1 MISKGFYSHLG
12 LRAVNSRFRRT
23 LAQLAELFS
32 ISVEDLLSDPDALP
46 GNPGTLEKAMTQV
59 SEKALKR
66 KPNKNIILA
75 LSSTLVW
82 FIALLA
88 FVILSSFA
96 ILEPYS
102 CLLFFYAIPA
112 NAIVLLSLVVV
123 FMAAGIISPQQMVA
137 GFSNRGMITVALL
150 FLVSEGIRQSGALST
165 VVKKLLPSKGTSV
178 TRAQMRIL
186 PIVSAF
192 SAFLNNTPVVVIFAP
207 ILKNWSRKVGLSC
220 TKFLIPLSYA
230 TILGGLCT
238 LIGTSTNL
246 VVHGMMID
254 RGLDGLKMFDLAYIG
269 IPITV
274 AGLIYILVVSK
285 RLLPADRPD
294 NFEDEEAE
302 VAEDTG
308 QHIVEV
314 VLASRFPG
322 LKRKLKNFDFK
333 RRYGA
338 EVKEIRQNGQVIT
351 EDLGEVRL
359 QEGDTLVL
367 LADSAFTRTWGDSSV
382 FLMMTNGQEIP
393 AGRPMPAW
401 KKWTALALLI
411 LMIAGATI
419 GELPYVQ
426 ERFPGVKMDMFFFA
440 SVTAVVMAWLK
451 LFPPKKYTKYISWDI
466 LITIACAFAISAAM
480 EESGLAALIAT
491 FIQNVSGSLG
501 AWGALALLYLVT
513 LIITELITNNAAA
526 ALAFPLALETAAKFG
541 ADPMPFFIA
550 ICIAASAGFATPIGY
565 QTNLI
570 VQGAGNYK
578 FTDFVK
584 IGLPLDILVMVI
596 AVTLIPLIWPF

>member
-1 MISKGFYSHLG
+1 
-12 LRAVNSRFRRT
+12 
-23 LAQLAELFS
+23 
-32 ISVEDLLSDPDALP
+32 
-46 GNPGTLEKAMTQV
+46 MTF
-59 SEKALKR
+59 E
-66 KPNKNIILA
+66 IIFVLLA
-75 LSSTLVW
+75 LAGMLT
-82 FIALLA
+82 AL
-88 FVILSSFA
+88 ILDKMR
-96 ILEPYS
+96 PG
-102 CLLFFYAIPA
+102 
-112 NAIVLLSLVVV
+112 IVLLSVVVV
-123 FMAAGIISPQQMVA
+123 FMAAGIITPKQMVA

-150 FLVSEGIRQSGALST
+150 FLVSEGIRQSGALSA
-165 VVKKLLPSKGTSV
+165 VVKKLLPGKGASV
-178 TRAQMRIL
+178 TKAQMRIL
-186 PIVSAF
+186 PIVSGF

-207 ILKNWSRKVGLSC
+207 ILKNWSKKVGLPC

-254 RGLDGLKMFDLAYIG
+254 RGLEGLKMFDLAYIG

-274 AGLIYILVVSK
+274 VGLAFIIIASK
-285 RLLPADRPD
+285 KLLPEARPD
-294 NFEDEEAE
+294 SIEDEEEERTEA
-302 VAEDTG
+302 TG
-308 QHIVEV
+308 QHVVEV

-338 EVKEIRQNGQVIT
+338 EVKEIRQGGQVFT
-351 EDLGEVRL
+351 ENLGEVRL
-359 QEGDTLVL
+359 QQGDTLVL
-367 LADSAFTRTWGDSSV
+367 LADDAFTRTWGDSSV
-382 FLMMTNGQEIP
+382 FLMMTNGKEIP
-393 AGRPMPAW
+393 TRPVPQW
-401 KKWTALALLI
+401 KKWAALTLLI
-411 LMIAGATI
+411 IMIVGATI
-419 GELPYVQ
+419 GELPAMQ
-426 ERFPGVKMDMFFFA
+426 ERFPNVKLDMFFLA

-480 EESGLAALIAT
+480 EESGLAALIAN
-491 FIQNVSGSLG
+491 FIKSVSGSLG

-526 ALAFPLALETAAKFG
+526 ALAFPLALETAEKFG
-541 ADPMPFFIA
+541 VDPMPFFIA

-578 FTDFVK
+578 FTDFIK
-584 IGLPLDILVMVI
+584 IGLPMDIIVMVI
-596 AVTLIPLIWPF
+596 SVGLIPLIWPFTAA

>member
-1 MISKGFYSHLG
+1 MKVEFMSFEIIFVLLG
-12 LRAVNSRFRRT
+12 LIGMLV
-23 LAQLAELFS
+23 
-32 ISVEDLLSDPDALP
+32 ALILDKMRP
-46 GNPGTLEKAMTQV
+46 G
-59 SEKALKR
+59 
-66 KPNKNIILA
+66 
-75 LSSTLVW
+75 
-82 FIALLA
+82 
-88 FVILSSFA
+88 
-96 ILEPYS
+96 
-102 CLLFFYAIPA
+102 
-112 NAIVLLSLVVV
+112 IVLLSLVVL
-123 FMAAGIISPQQMVA
+123 FMVAGIITPKQMVA

-150 FLVSEGIRQSGALST
+150 FLVSEGIRQSGALSA
-165 VVKKLLPSKGTSV
+165 VVKKLLPERGTSV
-178 TRAQMRIL
+178 TKAQLRIL

-207 ILKNWSRKVGLSC
+207 ILKNWSKKVGLSC

-238 LIGTSTNL
+238 LIGTTTNL

-254 RGLDGLKMFDLAYIG
+254 KGMEGLKMFDLAYIG

-274 AGLIYILVVSK
+274 VGLAFIILTSK
-285 RLLPADRPD
+285 KLLPAERPD
-294 NFEDEEAE
+294 NFEEEETDA
-302 VAEDTG
+302 AEDTG
-308 QHIVEV
+308 RHVVEV

-322 LKRKLKNFDFK
+322 LKRKLKTFDFK

-351 EDLGEVRL
+351 DNLGGVRL

-367 LADSAFTRTWGDSSV
+367 LADDAFTKTWGDSSV

-393 AGRPMPAW
+393 SNPVPAW
-401 KKWTALALLI
+401 KKWTAFALLI
-411 LMIAGATI
+411 VMIVGATI
-419 GELPYVQ
+419 GELPYFQ
-426 ERFPGVKMDMFFFA
+426 EQFPKVKMDMFFFA

-451 LFPPKKYTKYISWDI
+451 MFPPKKYTKYISWDI

-480 EESGLAALIAT
+480 EESGLAALIAD
-491 FIQNVSGSLG
+491 FIKNVSGSLG
-501 AWGALALLYLVT
+501 AWGALALLYIVT
-513 LIITELITNNAAA
+513 LLITELITNNAAA

-541 ADPMPFFIA
+541 VDPMPFFIA

-584 IGLPLDILVMVI
+584 VGLPMDLIVMIISVG
-596 AVTLIPLIWPF
+596 LIPLIWPFTPII

>member
-1 MISKGFYSHLG
+1 MTFEIIFVLLG
-12 LRAVNSRFRRT
+12 LTGMLV
-23 LAQLAELFS
+23 
-32 ISVEDLLSDPDALP
+32 ALIMDKMRP
-46 GNPGTLEKAMTQV
+46 G
-59 SEKALKR
+59 
-66 KPNKNIILA
+66 
-75 LSSTLVW
+75 
-82 FIALLA
+82 
-88 FVILSSFA
+88 
-96 ILEPYS
+96 
-102 CLLFFYAIPA
+102 
-112 NAIVLLSLVVV
+112 IVLLSLVVV
-123 FMAAGIISPQQMVA
+123 FMAAGIITPKQMVA

-165 VVKKLLPSKGTSV
+165 VVKKLLPEKGTSV
-178 TRAQMRIL
+178 TKAQLRIL
-186 PIVSAF
+186 PVVSAF
-192 SAFLNNTPVVVIFAP
+192 SAFLNNPPVVVIFSP
-207 ILKNWSRKVGLSC
+207 ILKNWSKKVGLSC

-254 RGLDGLKMFDLAYIG
+254 RGLEGLKMFDLAYIG

-274 AGLIYILVVSK
+274 AGLAFIILASK
-285 RLLPADRPD
+285 KLLPADRPD
-294 NFEDEEAE
+294 NFEDEEADA
-302 VAEDTG
+302 AEETG
-308 QHIVEV
+308 KHVVEV

-322 LKRKLKNFDFK
+322 LKRKLKHFDFK

-338 EVKEIRQNGQVIT
+338 EVREIRQGGQVIT
-351 EDLGEVRL
+351 SNLGEVRL

-367 LADSAFTRTWGDSSV
+367 LADDAFTRTWGDSSV
-382 FLMMTNGQEIP
+382 FLMMTNGKEIP
-393 AGRPMPAW
+393 ANSVPVW

-411 LMIAGATI
+411 VMIVGATI
-419 GELPYVQ
+419 GELPFVQ
-426 ERFPGVKMDMFFFA
+426 ERFPDVKLDMFFFA

-480 EESGLAALIAT
+480 EESGLAAFIAN
-491 FIQNVSGSLG
+491 FIKSVSGSLG
-501 AWGALALLYLVT
+501 AWGALGLLYLVT

-526 ALAFPLALETAAKFG
+526 ALAFPLALETAAKFNV
-541 ADPMPFFIA
+541 DPMPFFIA

-584 IGLPLDILVMVI
+584 IGIPMDLIVMIISVG
-596 AVTLIPLIWPF
+596 LIPLIWPFVSA

>member
-1 MISKGFYSHLG
+1 MNFEIIFVLLG
-12 LRAVNSRFRRT
+12 LIGM
-23 LAQLAELFS
+23 L
-32 ISVEDLLSDPDALP
+32 
-46 GNPGTLEKAMTQV
+46 
-59 SEKALKR
+59 
-66 KPNKNIILA
+66 
-75 LSSTLVW
+75 
-82 FIALLA
+82 IAL
-88 FVILSSFA
+88 IKDKMR
-96 ILEPYS
+96 PG
-102 CLLFFYAIPA
+102 
-112 NAIVLLSLVVV
+112 IVLLSLVVL
-123 FMAAGIISPQQMVA
+123 FMVVGIITPQQMVA

-165 VVKKLLPSKGTSV
+165 VVKKLLPNEKTSV
-178 TRAQMRIL
+178 AKAQMRIL

-207 ILKNWSRKVGLSC
+207 ILKNWSKRIGLSC

-254 RGLDGLKMFDLAYIG
+254 RGFGGLKMFDLAYIG

-274 AGLIYILVVSK
+274 VGLLFIILTSK
-285 RLLPADRPD
+285 KLLPDSRPD
-294 NFEDEEAE
+294 NFEEEEADA
-302 VAEDTG
+302 AEEKG
-308 QHIVEV
+308 QHVVEV

-322 LKRKLKNFDFK
+322 LKRKLKTFDFK

-338 EVKEIRQNGQVIT
+338 EIKEIRQGGQVIT
-351 EDLGEVRL
+351 DNLGEVRL

-367 LADSAFTRTWGDSSV
+367 LADDAFTKTWGDSFV
-382 FLMMTNGQEIP
+382 FLMMTNGKEIP
-393 AGRPMPAW
+393 ARQVPSW
-401 KKWTALALLI
+401 KKWTAFSLLI
-411 LMIAGATI
+411 VMIVGATI
-419 GELPYVQ
+419 GELPFFQ
-426 ERFPGVKMDMFFFA
+426 ESFPRVKMDMFFFA

-480 EESGLAALIAT
+480 EESGLAALIAN
-491 FIQNVSGSLG
+491 FIKTVSGSLG
-501 AWGALALLYLVT
+501 AWGALALLYIVT
-513 LIITELITNNAAA
+513 LLITELVTNNAAA

-541 ADPMPFFIA
+541 VDPMPFFIA

-584 IGLPLDILVMVI
+584 IGIPMDLIVMIISVG
-596 AVTLIPLIWPF
+596 LIPLIWPFTAVS

>member
-1 MISKGFYSHLG
+1 MNFEIIFVLLG
-12 LRAVNSRFRRT
+12 LIGM
-23 LAQLAELFS
+23 L
-32 ISVEDLLSDPDALP
+32 
-46 GNPGTLEKAMTQV
+46 
-59 SEKALKR
+59 
-66 KPNKNIILA
+66 
-75 LSSTLVW
+75 
-82 FIALLA
+82 IAL
-88 FVILSSFA
+88 IKDKMR
-96 ILEPYS
+96 PG
-102 CLLFFYAIPA
+102 
-112 NAIVLLSLVVV
+112 IVLLSLVVL
-123 FMAAGIISPQQMVA
+123 FMVVGIITPQQMVA

-165 VVKKLLPSKGTSV
+165 VVKKLLPNEKTSV
-178 TRAQMRIL
+178 AKAQMRIL

-207 ILKNWSRKVGLSC
+207 ILKNWSKRIGLSC

-254 RGLDGLKMFDLAYIG
+254 RGFGGLKMFDLAYIG

-274 AGLIYILVVSK
+274 VGLLFIILTSK
-285 RLLPADRPD
+285 KLLPDSRPD
-294 NFEDEEAE
+294 NFEEEEADA
-302 VAEDTG
+302 AEEKG
-308 QHIVEV
+308 QHVVEV

-322 LKRKLKNFDFK
+322 LKRKLKTFDFK

-338 EVKEIRQNGQVIT
+338 EIKEIRQGGQVIT
-351 EDLGEVRL
+351 DNLGEVRL

-367 LADSAFTRTWGDSSV
+367 LADDAFTKTWGDSSV
-382 FLMMTNGQEIP
+382 FLMMTNGKEIP
-393 AGRPMPAW
+393 ARQVPSW
-401 KKWTALALLI
+401 KKWTAFSLLI
-411 LMIAGATI
+411 VMIVGATI
-419 GELPYVQ
+419 SELPFFQ
-426 ERFPGVKMDMFFFA
+426 ESFPRVKMDMFFFA

-480 EESGLAALIAT
+480 EESGLAALIAN
-491 FIQNVSGSLG
+491 FIKTVSGSLG
-501 AWGALALLYLVT
+501 AWGALALLYIVT
-513 LIITELITNNAAA
+513 LLITELVTNNAAA

-541 ADPMPFFIA
+541 VDPMPFFIA

-584 IGLPLDILVMVI
+584 IGIPMDLIVMIISVG
-596 AVTLIPLIWPF
+596 LIPLIWPFTAVS

>member
-1 MISKGFYSHLG
+1 MNFEILFVLLG
-12 LRAVNSRFRRT
+12 LAGM
-23 LAQLAELFS
+23 L
-32 ISVEDLLSDPDALP
+32 
-46 GNPGTLEKAMTQV
+46 
-59 SEKALKR
+59 
-66 KPNKNIILA
+66 
-75 LSSTLVW
+75 
-82 FIALLA
+82 IAL
-88 FVILSSFA
+88 IMDKMR
-96 ILEPYS
+96 PG
-102 CLLFFYAIPA
+102 
-112 NAIVLLSLVVV
+112 IVLLSLVVL
-123 FMAAGIISPQQMVA
+123 FMVAGIITPQQMVA

-150 FLVSEGIRQSGALST
+150 FLVSEGVRQSGALAA
-165 VVKKLLPSKGTSV
+165 VIKKLLPEKKTTV
-178 TRAQMRIL
+178 MRAQLRLL
-186 PIVSAF
+186 PVVSAF

-207 ILKNWSRKVGLSC
+207 IVKNWAKKCGLSC

-274 AGLIYILVVSK
+274 AGLVYILVVSK

-501 AWGALALLYLVT
+501 AWGALALLYLET

>member
-1 MISKGFYSHLG
+1 MTFEIIFVLIG
-12 LRAVNSRFRRT
+12 LAAMLT
-23 LAQLAELFS
+23 
-32 ISVEDLLSDPDALP
+32 ALIMDKMRP
-46 GNPGTLEKAMTQV
+46 G
-59 SEKALKR
+59 
-66 KPNKNIILA
+66 
-75 LSSTLVW
+75 
-82 FIALLA
+82 
-88 FVILSSFA
+88 
-96 ILEPYS
+96 
-102 CLLFFYAIPA
+102 
-112 NAIVLLSLVVV
+112 IVLLSLVVA
-123 FMAAGIISPQQMVA
+123 FMAVGIITPQQMVA

-150 FLVSEGIRQSGALST
+150 FLVSEGIRQSGALGT
-165 VVKKLLPSKGTSV
+165 VVKKLLPEKGTSV
-178 TRAQMRIL
+178 TKAQLRIL

-207 ILKNWSRKVGLSC
+207 ILKNWSKKVGLSC

-254 RGLDGLKMFDLAYIG
+254 KGFDGLKMFDLAYIG
-269 IPITV
+269 IPITIV
-274 AGLIYILVVSK
+274 GLAFIILTSRK
-285 RLLPADRPD
+285 LLPAERPD
-294 NFEDEEAE
+294 SVEDEETE
-302 VAEDTG
+302 RTEETG
-308 QHIVEV
+308 QHVVEV

-338 EVKEIRQNGQVIT
+338 EIKEIRQGGQVFT
-351 EDLGEVRL
+351 ENLGNVRL
-359 QEGDTLVL
+359 QQGDTLVL
-367 LADSAFTRTWGDSSV
+367 LAGDACNKAWGDSSV
-382 FLMMTNGQEIP
+382 FLMMTNGKEIP
-393 AGRPMPAW
+393 TRPMPEW

-411 LMIAGATI
+411 VMIVGATI
-419 GELPYVQ
+419 GELPFFQ
-426 ERFPGVKMDMFFFA
+426 EKFPRVKMDMFFFA

-480 EESGLAALIAT
+480 EESGLAALIAG
-491 FIQNVSGSLG
+491 FIKSVSGSLG
-501 AWGALALLYLVT
+501 AWGALALLYIVT
-513 LIITELITNNAAA
+513 LAITELITNNAAA

-541 ADPMPFFIA
+541 VDPMPFFIA

-578 FTDFVK
+578 FTDFIK
-584 IGLPLDILVMVI
+584 IGLPMDFIVMII
-596 AVTLIPLIWPF
+596 AVGLIPLIWPFTAA

>member
-1 MISKGFYSHLG
+1 MNFEIIFVLLG
-12 LRAVNSRFRRT
+12 LAGMLV
-23 LAQLAELFS
+23 
-32 ISVEDLLSDPDALP
+32 ALIMDKMRP
-46 GNPGTLEKAMTQV
+46 G
-59 SEKALKR
+59 
-66 KPNKNIILA
+66 
-75 LSSTLVW
+75 
-82 FIALLA
+82 
-88 FVILSSFA
+88 
-96 ILEPYS
+96 
-102 CLLFFYAIPA
+102 
-112 NAIVLLSLVVV
+112 IVLLSLVVV
-123 FMAAGIISPQQMVA
+123 FMAAGIITPKQMVA

-150 FLVSEGIRQSGALST
+150 FLVSEGIRQSGALGT
-165 VVKKLLPSKGTSV
+165 VVKKLLPGKGASV
-178 TRAQMRIL
+178 TKAQCRIL

-207 ILKNWSRKVGLSC
+207 ILKNWSKKVGLSC

-254 RGLDGLKMFDLAYIG
+254 RGYEGLKMFDLAYIG

-274 AGLIYILVVSK
+274 VGLVFIILTSK
-285 RLLPADRPD
+285 KLLPADRPD

-302 VAEDTG
+302 IAEDSG
-308 QHIVEV
+308 SHVVEV
-314 VLASRFPG
+314 VLGSRFPG

-351 EDLGEVRL
+351 KNLGEVRL

-367 LADSAFTRTWGDSSV
+367 LTDGAFTQTWSDSSV

-393 AGRPMPAW
+393 TRPVPTW
-401 KKWTALALLI
+401 KKWTALILLI
-411 LMIAGATI
+411 LMIVGATV
-419 GELPYVQ
+419 GELPYTQ
-426 ERFPGVKMDMFFFA
+426 EHFPGVKLDMFFFA
-440 SVTAVVMAWLK
+440 SVTAVMMAWLK

-466 LITIACAFAISAAM
+466 LITIACAFAISSAM
-480 EESGLAALIAT
+480 EESGLAALIAS
-491 FIQNVSGSLG
+491 FIQDVSGSLG
-501 AWGALALLYLVT
+501 AWGALALLYIVT
-513 LIITELITNNAAA
+513 LVITELITNNAAA

-541 ADPMPFFIA
+541 VDPMPFFIA

-578 FTDFVK
+578 FTDFLK
-584 IGLPLDILVMVI
+584 IGLPMDFIVMVI
-596 AVTLIPLIWPF
+596 SIGLIPLIWPFTLLN

>member
-1 MISKGFYSHLG
+1 MTFEIIFVLLG
-12 LRAVNSRFRRT
+12 LTGMLV
-23 LAQLAELFS
+23 
-32 ISVEDLLSDPDALP
+32 ALIMDKMRP
-46 GNPGTLEKAMTQV
+46 G
-59 SEKALKR
+59 
-66 KPNKNIILA
+66 
-75 LSSTLVW
+75 
-82 FIALLA
+82 
-88 FVILSSFA
+88 
-96 ILEPYS
+96 
-102 CLLFFYAIPA
+102 
-112 NAIVLLSLVVV
+112 IVLLSLVVV
-123 FMAAGIISPQQMVA
+123 FMAAGIITPKQMVA

-165 VVKKLLPSKGTSV
+165 VVKKLLPEKGTSV
-178 TRAQMRIL
+178 TKAQLRIL
-186 PIVSAF
+186 PVVSAF

-207 ILKNWSRKVGLSC
+207 ILKNWSKKVGFSC

-254 RGLDGLKMFDLAYIG
+254 RGLEGLKMFDLAYIG

-274 AGLIYILVVSK
+274 AGLAFIILASK
-285 RLLPADRPD
+285 KLLPADRPD
-294 NFEDEEAE
+294 NFEDEEADA
-302 VAEDTG
+302 AEETG
-308 QHIVEV
+308 KHVVEV

-322 LKRKLKNFDFK
+322 LKRKLKHFDFK

-338 EVKEIRQNGQVIT
+338 EVREIRQGGQVIT
-351 EDLGEVRL
+351 SNLGEVRL

-367 LADSAFTRTWGDSSV
+367 LADDAFTRTWGDSSV
-382 FLMMTNGQEIP
+382 FLMMTNGKEIP
-393 AGRPMPAW
+393 ANSVPVW

-411 LMIAGATI
+411 VMIVGATI
-419 GELPYVQ
+419 GELPFVQ
-426 ERFPGVKMDMFFFA
+426 ERFPDVKLDMFFFA

-480 EESGLAALIAT
+480 EESGLAAFIAN
-491 FIQNVSGSLG
+491 FIKSVSGSLG
-501 AWGALALLYLVT
+501 AWGALGLLYLVT

-526 ALAFPLALETAAKFG
+526 ALAFPLALETAAKFNV
-541 ADPMPFFIA
+541 DPMPFFIA

-584 IGLPLDILVMVI
+584 IGIPMDLIVMIISVG
-596 AVTLIPLIWPF
+596 LIPLIWPFVSA